1 MDFSWNIVID
11 AGLISV
17 ALVLATFLRSKI
29 SFFSEISC
37 SQCTDCRFSASP
49 CVQLSDA
56 DAGLWYEQTW
66 RPRLSSLE
74 HLFHKHVA
82 QIFTS

>member
-29 SFFSEISC
+29 PFF
-37 SQCTDCRFSASP
+37 Q
-49 CVQLSDA
+49 
-56 DAGLWYEQTW
+56 
-66 RPRLSSLE
+66 
-74 HLFHKHVA
+74 K
-82 QIFTS
+82 